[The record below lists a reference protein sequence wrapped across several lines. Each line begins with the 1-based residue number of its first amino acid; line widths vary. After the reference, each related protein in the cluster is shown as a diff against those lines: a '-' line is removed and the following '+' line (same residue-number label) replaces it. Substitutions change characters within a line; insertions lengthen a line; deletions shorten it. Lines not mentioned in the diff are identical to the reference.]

1 MGQGV
6 HAREGQGVSQ
16 VKSRGVRICCA
27 SVFSAALMG
36 FGGASVAAAAPG
48 VGVIEVSSLDAGA
61 TAGTLHGRVL
71 NSTAKSRTAEV
82 VVRLHRRGVKVHVL
96 GRTNVFVPAGRRVG
110 YSVKVKLPAGL
121 PRGDYYI
128 SSCTQRGAEAG
139 DYRCATAEDDVL
151 IKGGTAVRGSGT
163 LASSSAA
170 ETCGSGAH
178 TLSKPGMRVYPEMGN
193 GGYQSIHTD
202 VYTVYD
208 APANLYLPGNHVDLT
223 QKATQ
228 CLTDLSLDFERKNPD
243 TSPDGPDMTVNSV
256 LINGQP
262 ATFKFVQPTYPGDPN
277 GQDDPDPKAHEAA
290 LTAPVSASNPNPPAC
305 NPPAE

>member
-1 MGQGV
+1 
-6 HAREGQGVSQ
+6 
-16 VKSRGVRICCA
+16 
-27 SVFSAALMG
+27 MG
-36 FGGASVAAAAPG
+36 FGGTSVAAAAPG

-121 PRGDYYI
+121 PRGNYYI

-151 IKGGTAVRGSGT
+151 IKGGTAVRGSAARGAP
-163 LASSSAA
+163 ASASAA

-223 QKATQ
+223 QKASQ
-228 CLTDLSLDFERKNPD
+228 CLTDFSLDFERKNPD
-243 TSPDGPDMTVNSV
+243 SNPEGPDMTVTSA
-256 LINGQP
+256 LTNGQP
-262 ATFKFVQPTYPGDPN
+262 ATFNSVHPPSPGAPN
-277 GQDDPDPKAHEAA
+277 GQDDPAPKPHGAA
-290 LTAPVSASNPNPPAC
+290 LPAPASARTPNPPAC
-305 NPPAE
+305 NPPAEA